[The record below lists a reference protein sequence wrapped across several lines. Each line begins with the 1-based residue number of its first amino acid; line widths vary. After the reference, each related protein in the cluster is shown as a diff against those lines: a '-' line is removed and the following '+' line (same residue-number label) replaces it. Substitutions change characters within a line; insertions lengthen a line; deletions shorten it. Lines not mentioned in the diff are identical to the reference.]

1 MTDIAATLQR
11 AVAALWR
18 PRHASYRLQ
27 LGRSLTV
34 DQVAAVGPYLFALG
48 PVVLLEREGPEGPLN
63 HGQSHSRMI
72 I

>member
-27 LGRSLTV
+27 LGRSLTL
-34 DQVAAVGPYLFALG
+34 DQVAAVGPSHRSTT
-48 PVVLLEREGPEGPLN
+48 VN
-63 HGQSHSRMI
+63 HVQA
-72 I
+72 